1 MADNSRSKYVGI
13 NVAAGFV
20 SQVLLLLLSFLGRT
34 VFLRYLSIDYLGVNG
49 LYSQILTVLSLA
61 ELGIGN
67 VMAYNLYKPIA
78 DGDKDKIRA
87 LLGSY
92 KRLYLII
99 AAVITGIGLALVPF
113 LKYIIQSELS
123 QRELIIYY
131 LIYLIST
138 SASYLAAHKSACIKA
153 HQEVYVTKKIDI
165 ISSLAIHALQI
176 VLIVAFRNYTL
187 YLSSR
192 VLNALLSNFLVSRA
206 VKKRYPSLIGKGKKA
221 SLPDGMINE
230 NVKAT
235 FLYKIGITILTKT
248 DNILISAMIGTVWV
262 GYYSNYYMVALAVQA
277 YVNIIISSLIPSI
290 GNLNTEGNAEKSR
303 GIFFALLLFFH
314 WCAAYGGISLYLL
327 FGDLIP
333 LWLGPEYLLRPLVV
347 LAIALN
353 FYVTNMA
360 SPVWMFRETLGM
372 FTRVKYLMLEAAV
385 LNIVLS
391 LVLGKLFG
399 MAGIL
404 FATALSRI
412 FTHIWYE
419 PRILF
424 GEKLKGGLW
433 RYWRTQFKYM
443 VLTAVSFALC
453 YLISLYLPHS
463 FFAMVGKGFVFM
475 AVTLAVF
482 AAGSYRSEEFL
493 RLSEYAKYM
502 LAKLRRSCKLVL
514 KL

>member
-13 NVAAGFV
+13 NVAAGFA

-131 LIYLIST
+131 LIFLIST

-262 GYYSNYYMVALAVQA
+262 GYYSNYYMVVLAVQA

-314 WCAAYGGISLYLL
+314 WCAAYGGISSTCCS
-327 FGDLIP
+327 
-333 LWLGPEYLLRPLVV
+333 
-347 LAIALN
+347 
-353 FYVTNMA
+353 VT
-360 SPVWMFRETLGM
+360 
-372 FTRVKYLMLEAAV
+372 
-385 LNIVLS
+385 
-391 LVLGKLFG
+391 
-399 MAGIL
+399 
-404 FATALSRI
+404 
-412 FTHIWYE
+412 
-419 PRILF
+419 
-424 GEKLKGGLW
+424 
-433 RYWRTQFKYM
+433 
-443 VLTAVSFALC
+443 
-453 YLISLYLPHS
+453 
-463 FFAMVGKGFVFM
+463 
-475 AVTLAVF
+475 
-482 AAGSYRSEEFL
+482 
-493 RLSEYAKYM
+493 
-502 LAKLRRSCKLVL
+502 
-514 KL
+514 